1 MFPMGYAI
9 KKKKKCLIGKTNK
22 GKHDWKVVDNTHLS
36 TLTQQKPDVSY
47 GLCLQEEEKV
57 PDWKDQ

>member
-1 MFPMGYAI
+1 MGYGF

-22 GKHDWKVVDNTHLS
+22 GNYDWKVVDNTDLS
-36 TLTQQKPDVSY
+36 NLTQHKPDVSY
-47 GLCLQEEEKV
+47 GLWLQEEEEV